1 MTQKTY
7 KLVRQ
12 VILGN
17 TTSDKIGSWQIEKQ
31 STNDLLLREKPKKKW
46 ERKKNPMFFA
56 PNSSGLRS
64 AVGTDYTIHTQKLQ
78 AAAATASYLKFIYKY
93 VACSTCVV

>member
-31 STNDLLLREKPKKKW
+31 STNDLLLREKPKKKMG
-46 ERKKNPMFFA
+46 KKEKPHVFC
-56 PNSSGLRS
+56 PQLLWSSKRGGYGLYDPHAKVTGS
-64 AVGTDYTIHTQKLQ
+64 CCYCKLPEIH
-78 AAAATASYLKFIYKY
+78 I
-93 VACSTCVV
+93 